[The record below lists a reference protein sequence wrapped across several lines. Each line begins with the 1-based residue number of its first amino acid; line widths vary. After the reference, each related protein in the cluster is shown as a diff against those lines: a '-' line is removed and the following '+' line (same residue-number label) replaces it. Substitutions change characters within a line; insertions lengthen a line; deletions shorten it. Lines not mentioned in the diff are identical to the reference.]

1 MTKVH
6 FPCRDSSKCHPE
18 PKKKKHAYNNNN
30 NNNSHSWNEGSMNEA
45 GTERSTVR
53 ASNEER
59 FQDGE
64 NDDGLSVVGRWT
76 ESEWEG
82 KESGDVHI

>member
-1 MTKVH
+1 
-6 FPCRDSSKCHPE
+6 
-18 PKKKKHAYNNNN
+18 
-30 NNNSHSWNEGSMNEA
+30 MNEA

-64 NDDGLSVVGRWT
+64 NDDGLSVVGR
-76 ESEWEG
+76 
-82 KESGDVHI
+82 